1 MVIGREGEGQGF
13 ILREACEGA
22 FVPPSCSLP
31 TALPFCQG
39 HFLIIA

>member
-22 FVPPSCSLP
+22 SCRPLLH
-31 TALPFCQG
+31 LPFCQG